1 MISVLILTLD
11 EEANL
16 PACLDSV
23 RFSDDLHVLDSGSS
37 DRTADIARARGARV
51 TQRPMDDW
59 ASQLNFAMRE
69 LPFRHPWVF
78 MIDADERASPD
89 LVQAMLKAVGVSRP
103 AERFAE
109 SEAHLS
115 PLQFANK
122 HRGSRGA
129 SAPGGWGLGRAKPFP
144 IPERDAQPTGDIA
157 AFSIRRRD
165 FFLDGRELRRVQA
178 TPRYVRLFRP
188 ERVSFSRLV
197 NPVTHVHGP
206 VGRLDGDLL
215 HYPFSKGLAQ
225 WIARHNSYSTL
236 EARQELEQ
244 EARDGSRISLRG
256 LLHPDLGERRRQ
268 QKLLLARLPM
278 RSLARF
284 LALYAAR
291 GGFLDGRAGLAYALL
306 QAWYE
311 YMIVLKKRE
320 MLAFAKRRGE

>member
-1 MISVLILTLD
+1 MISVLVLTLN

-16 PACLDSV
+16 AACLDSV
-23 RFSDDLHVLDSGSS
+23 RFSDDVHVLDSGSS
-37 DRTADIARARGARV
+37 DRTADIARAHGARV
-51 TQRPMDDW
+51 TVRPMDDW
-59 ASQLNFAMRE
+59 ASQLNFAVRE

-78 MIDADERASPD
+78 MIDADERATPE
-89 LVQAMLKAVGVSRP
+89 LARAMLAAVGASGP
-103 AERFAE
+103 TDRFAGP
-109 SEAHLS
+109 EAHLS
-115 PLQFANK
+115 PEQFANEL
-122 HRGSRGA
+122 RGSRGA

-144 IPERDAQPTGDIA
+144 FPERDALPTGDIA
-157 AFSIRRRD
+157 AFGIRRRD

-178 TPRYVRLFRP
+178 TPRYVRLFRA

-197 NPVTHVHGP
+197 NPVTHVRGA

-215 HYPFSKGLAQ
+215 HFPFSKGLAQ
-225 WIARHNSYSTL
+225 WIERHNAYSTL

-244 EARDGSRISLRG
+244 EARGGSRISLRG

-278 RSLARF
+278 RPLARF

-291 GGFLDGRAGLAYALL
+291 GGFLDGRAGLAYALM

-320 MLAFAKRRGE
+320 MTASAKRQGG